1 MRVCDPGPAVPP
13 RASAH
18 CGFRNPR
25 RDLRESQ
32 CTQGPVRLQLLI
44 FRTFNIFTYDSGIM
58 DTSKMS
64 LKERFACL
72 PAADREAWLHTQEA
86 DVLEEIV
93 RGAWWWEAR
102 PGQVPPPGDWFV
114 FLALAGRGWGKTR
127 AGAEWIV
134 ERAILHPISKG
145 GIPTEHLI
153 VAETLADAKNICV
166 EGDSGVLNAL
176 TRRGLVRD
184 IDYKYRQSP
193 RPMLM
198 FANGVKIHCEGAD
211 DADVGRGHNLA
222 SAWLD
227 ELIKWP
233 VAMASYDEGI
243 VPALRVDVEGEHPR
257 IFVTTTPK
265 ANSPLLRRFLSEAQ
279 SPDPEVAD
287 TIRIV
292 RGATFEN
299 RSLSAYTARELKK
312 RYEGTAIGRQELYGE
327 VLELDDGALFSALD
341 LEACR
346 VAEIPEHLRIISIVV
361 GVDPAQVDDQG
372 NVVDTAHKRRSGDNH
387 DEMGVVVVARTD
399 DDHLW
404 VLADESIQSAGRP
417 AAMHA
422 WKTLLKWDATKVI
435 YESNVG
441 KSWMAQ
447 VFYDAWMELMKTGEV
462 PADTSPPMEGVD
474 AKLGKKTR
482 AEPVAMRSQ
491 QHRLHMVGRFIR
503 LEDQLT
509 TFTSWESNKESPD
522 RLDAMVHA
530 CRYHMLN
537 ERKRAKILDPYHV
550 AHDNRHDGGLGLGY
564 AFDRW

>member
-1 MRVCDPGPAVPP
+1 
-13 RASAH
+13 
-18 CGFRNPR
+18 
-25 RDLRESQ
+25 
-32 CTQGPVRLQLLI
+32 
-44 FRTFNIFTYDSGIM
+44 M

-64 LKERFACL
+64 LKERFASL
-72 PAADREAWLHTQEA
+72 PQADREAWLHAQA
-86 DVLEEIV
+86 PDILEEIV

-102 PGQVPPPGDWFV
+102 PGQVPPPGEWFV

-134 ERAILHPISKG
+134 ERSIMHPLSKG

-176 TRRGLVRD
+176 ARRGMQRD
-184 IDYKYRQSP
+184 VDYKYRQSP
-193 RPMLM
+193 RPMIQ

-243 VPALRVDVEGEHPR
+243 VPALRVDVQGEHPR

-265 ANSPLLRRFLSEAQ
+265 ANSPLLRRFLKEA
-279 SPDPEVAD
+279 SDNDPEVAD
-287 TIRIV
+287 TISLV

-312 RYEGTAIGRQELYGE
+312 RYEGTSIGRQELYGE
-327 VLELDDGALFSALD
+327 VLEMEDGALFSAAD
-341 LEACR
+341 LETCR
-346 VAEIPEHLRIISIVV
+346 VAEIPENLKIVSIVV
-361 GVDPAQVDDQG
+361 GVDPAQVDDHG
-372 NVVDTAHKRRSGDNH
+372 NVIDTAYKRRSGEHH
-387 DEMGVVVVARTD
+387 DEMGVVVVARTS

-404 VLADESIQSAGRP
+404 ILADESIQAAGRP
-417 AAMHA
+417 AAMHC
-422 WKTLLKWDATKVI
+422 WEVFLKYGGTKLL
-435 YESNVG
+435 YESTAG

-447 VFYDAWMELMKTGEV
+447 VFTDAWAEIVKLNPDLEHT
-462 PADTSPPMEGVD
+462 TPPMEGVD
-474 AKLGKKTR
+474 AKIGKKTR
-482 AEPVAMRSQ
+482 GEPVAMRSQ
-491 QHRLHMVGRFIR
+491 QHRLHLVGKFQK

-509 TFTSWESNKESPD
+509 GFTSWESNKESPD

-537 ERKRAKILDPYHV
+537 ERKRAKVYDPY
-550 AHDNRHDGGLGLGY
+550 AMTHDRRHDDGLGIGY
-564 AFDRW
+564 DFNRWAA

>member
-1 MRVCDPGPAVPP
+1 
-13 RASAH
+13 
-18 CGFRNPR
+18 
-25 RDLRESQ
+25 
-32 CTQGPVRLQLLI
+32 
-44 FRTFNIFTYDSGIM
+44 
-58 DTSKMS
+58 MS

-72 PAADREAWLHTQEA
+72 PKADRETWLHSLDA

-93 RGAWWWEAR
+93 RGAWWWESR
-102 PGQVPPPGDWFV
+102 PTQVPPPGNWFV

-134 ERAILHPISKG
+134 ERAILHPLSKG

-176 TRRGLVRD
+176 TRRGLLRD

-193 RPMLM
+193 RPMIM
-198 FANGVKIHCEGAD
+198 FANGVKLHCEGAD

-243 VPALRVDVEGEHPR
+243 VPALRVDVEGDHPR

-265 ANSPLLRRFLSEAQ
+265 ANSPLLRRFLAESQ
-279 SPDPEVAD
+279 SDNLEIAD
-287 TIRIV
+287 AIRIA

-327 VLELDDGALFSALD
+327 VLELEDGALFSAAD
-341 LEACR
+341 LESAR
-346 VAEIPEHLRIISIVV
+346 VEQIPPDLRVISIVV

-372 NVVDTAHKRRSGDNH
+372 NVVDSAYRRRSGDNH
-387 DEMGVVVVARTD
+387 DEMGVVVVARTV

-404 VLADESIQSAGRP
+404 VLADESIQAAGRP
-417 AAMHA
+417 AALHA
-422 WKTLLKWDATKVI
+422 WRVMLKWGAHKVI
-435 YESNVG
+435 YEANVG
-441 KSWMAQ
+441 KSWVHQ
-447 VFYDAWMELMKTGEV
+447 VFCDAWIELQKLGEA
-462 PADTSPPMEGVD
+462 PMDTSPPLEPVD

-491 QHRLHMVGRFIR
+491 QHRFHLVGRFQR

-509 TFTSWESNKESPD
+509 GFISWDSHRESPD
-522 RLDAMVHA
+522 RLDGMVHG
-530 CRYHMLN
+530 CRWHMLN
-537 ERKRAKILDPYHV
+537 ERKRAKVVDPYV
-550 AHDNRHDGGLGLGY
+550 YSHDNRHDQGLGVGY
-564 AFDRW
+564 DFTRW

>member
-1 MRVCDPGPAVPP
+1 M
-13 RASAH
+13 
-18 CGFRNPR
+18 
-25 RDLRESQ
+25 L
-32 CTQGPVRLQLLI
+32 
-44 FRTFNIFTYDSGIM
+44 

-64 LKERFACL
+64 LRERFASL
-72 PAADREAWLHTQEA
+72 PQEDRERWLHDQSP

-102 PGQVPPPGDWFV
+102 PAQVPPPGEWFV

-134 ERAILHPISKG
+134 ERAVLYPLSKG

-176 TRRGLVRD
+176 SRRGMVRD

-193 RPMLM
+193 RPMIQ
-198 FANGVKIHCEGAD
+198 FSNGVKIHCEGAD

-243 VPALRVDVEGEHPR
+243 VPALRVDVPNEHPR

-265 ANSPLLRRFLSEAQ
+265 ANSPLLRRFLTEAG
-279 SPDPEVAD
+279 SSDPEIAD
-287 TIRIV
+287 TISIV

-327 VLELDDGALFSALD
+327 VLELEDGALFSAAD

-346 VAEIPEHLRIISIVV
+346 VAEMPDDQRVVSIVV

-372 NVVDTAHKRRSGDNH
+372 NVVDNALKRRRGDNH
-387 DEMGVVVVARTD
+387 DEMGVVVVARTAD
-399 DDHLW
+399 DRLW
-404 VLADESIQSAGRP
+404 VLADESIQAAGRN

-422 WKTLLKWDATKVI
+422 WRTLIRWDATKLV
-435 YESNVG
+435 YEANIG
-441 KSWMAQ
+441 KAWMAQ
-447 VFYDAWMELMKTGEV
+447 VFTDAWAELMKLGEV
-462 PADTSPPMEGVD
+462 PEHTTAPMEPVD

-491 QHRLHMVGRFIR
+491 QHRLHMVGRFQR

-530 CRYHMLN
+530 CRHHMLN
-537 ERKRAKILDPYHV
+537 ERKRARIFDPYQMS
-550 AHDNRHDGGLGLGY
+550 HDNRHDQGLGIGY
-564 AFDRW
+564 DFNRWVA

>member
-1 MRVCDPGPAVPP
+1 
-13 RASAH
+13 
-18 CGFRNPR
+18 
-25 RDLRESQ
+25 
-32 CTQGPVRLQLLI
+32 
-44 FRTFNIFTYDSGIM
+44 M
-58 DTSKMS
+58 DATKMS

-72 PAADREAWLHTQEA
+72 PQADREAWLESQEP

-102 PGQVPPPGDWFV
+102 PTQVPPPGEWFV

-134 ERAILHPISKG
+134 ERSILYPLSKG

-176 TRRGLVRD
+176 TRRALVRD
-184 IDYKYRQSP
+184 VDYKYRQSP
-193 RPMLM
+193 RPSIQ

-243 VPALRVDVEGEHPR
+243 VPALRVDVPDEHPR

-265 ANSPLLRRFLSEAQ
+265 ANSPLLRRFLKEAE
-279 SPDPEVAD
+279 DPNPQVAD
-287 TIRIV
+287 TISIV

-327 VLELDDGALFSALD
+327 VLELEDGALFSASD

-346 VAEIPEHLRIISIVV
+346 VTEIPADKKVISIVV

-372 NVVDTAHKRRSGDNH
+372 NVVDTAYKRRSGENH
-387 DEMGVVVVARTD
+387 DEMGVIVVARTD
-399 DDHLW
+399 DDDLW

-417 AAMHA
+417 AALHA
-422 WKTLLKWDATKVI
+422 WRTLLKWDATKVV
-435 YESNVG
+435 YEANLG
-441 KSWMAQ
+441 KAWMST
-447 VFYDAWMELMKTGEV
+447 VFHDAWRELQRLGEA
-462 PADTSPPMEGVD
+462 PADTQPPMEPVD

-482 AEPVAMRSQ
+482 GEPVAMRSQ
-491 QHRLHMVGRFIR
+491 QHRFHLVGRFVR
-503 LEDQLT
+503 LEDQMT
-509 TFTSWESNKESPD
+509 MFTSWESNKESPD
-522 RLDAMVHA
+522 RLDGLVHG

-537 ERKRAKILDPYHV
+537 ERKKAKIVDPYSV

-564 AFDRW
+564 DFNRWVA

>member
-1 MRVCDPGPAVPP
+1 M
-13 RASAH
+13 
-18 CGFRNPR
+18 
-25 RDLRESQ
+25 
-32 CTQGPVRLQLLI
+32 
-44 FRTFNIFTYDSGIM
+44 M

-64 LKERFACL
+64 LKERFASL
-72 PAADREAWLHTQEA
+72 PQADRETWLHAQA
-86 DVLEEIV
+86 PDILEEIV

-102 PGQVPPPGDWFV
+102 PGQVPPPGEWFV

-134 ERAILHPISKG
+134 ERAILYPLSKG

-176 TRRGLVRD
+176 SRRGMERD
-184 IDYKYRQSP
+184 TDYKYRQSP
-193 RPMLM
+193 RPMIQ
-198 FANGVKIHCEGAD
+198 FSNGVKIHCEGAD
-211 DADVGRGHNLA
+211 DADVGRGHNLC

-243 VPALRVDVEGEHPR
+243 VPALRVDVPNEHPR

-265 ANSPLLRRFLSEAQ
+265 ANSPLLRRFLAEAN
-279 SPDPEVAD
+279 SNDPEVAN
-287 TIRIV
+287 TISIV

-327 VLELDDGALFSALD
+327 VLELEDGALFSASD
-341 LEACR
+341 LETCR
-346 VAEIPEHLRIISIVV
+346 VTEIPPELKVVSIVV

-372 NVVDTAHKRRSGDNH
+372 NVVDSAYKRRSGENH
-387 DEMGVVVVARTD
+387 DEMGVVVVARTSD
-399 DDHLW
+399 DRLW
-404 VLADESIQSAGRP
+404 ILGDESIQAAGRP

-422 WKTLLKWDATKVI
+422 WRTLIKYDATKVI

-441 KSWMAQ
+441 KSWMRD
-447 VFYDAWMELMKTGEV
+447 VFSDAWYELMKSGEA
-462 PADTSPPMEGVD
+462 PADTTPPMEGVD

-491 QHRLHMVGRFIR
+491 QHRLHLVGKFVR

-509 TFTSWESNKESPD
+509 GFTSWESNKESPD

-530 CRYHMLN
+530 CRFHMLN
-537 ERKRAKILDPYHV
+537 ERKRAKIVDPYY
-550 AHDNRHDGGLGLGY
+550 ASHDNRHDQGLGIGY
-564 AFDRW
+564 DFSRWAA

>member
-1 MRVCDPGPAVPP
+1 MELDV
-13 RASAH
+13 
-18 CGFRNPR
+18 
-25 RDLRESQ
+25 
-32 CTQGPVRLQLLI
+32 
-44 FRTFNIFTYDSGIM
+44 
-58 DTSKMS
+58 SKMS
-64 LKERFACL
+64 LKERFASL
-72 PAADREAWLHTQEA
+72 PRAHREQWLHSRDA

-93 RGAWWWEAR
+93 RGAWWWESR
-102 PGQVPPPGDWFV
+102 PGQVPPPGNWFV

-134 ERAILHPISKG
+134 ERAILHPLSKG

-176 TRRGLVRD
+176 MRRGMLRD
-184 IDYKYRQSP
+184 VDYKYRQSP
-193 RPMLM
+193 RPMIM

-243 VPALRVDVEGEHPR
+243 VPALRVDVPDEHPR

-265 ANSPLLRRFLSEAQ
+265 ANSPLLRRFLKEAA
-279 SPDPEVAD
+279 DENPEVSE
-287 TIRIV
+287 TISIV

-327 VLELDDGALFSALD
+327 VLELEDGALFAASD

-346 VAEIPEHLRIISIVV
+346 VEAIPEELKIISIVV

-372 NVVDTAHKRRSGDNH
+372 NVVDTVHKRRSGDNH
-387 DEMGVVVVARTD
+387 DEMGVVVVARTSD
-399 DDHLW
+399 DRLW

-422 WKTLLKWDATKVI
+422 WKTLLKWNATKVI
-435 YESNVG
+435 YEANLG
-441 KSWMAQ
+441 KSWMST
-447 VFYDAWMELMKTGEV
+447 VFHDAWMELMKHGEV
-462 PADTSPPMEGVD
+462 PEHTSPPMEPVD

-491 QHRLHMVGRFIR
+491 QHRLHLVGKFQR
-503 LEDQLT
+503 LEDQMT
-509 TFTSWESNKESPD
+509 MFTSWESNKESPD
-522 RLDAMVHA
+522 RLDALVHA
-530 CRYHMLN
+530 CRFHMLN
-537 ERKRAKILDPYHV
+537 ERKRAKIVDPYTQS
-550 AHDNRHDGGLGLGY
+550 HDRRHDDGLGLGY
-564 AFDRW
+564 DFRMWA

>member
-1 MRVCDPGPAVPP
+1 
-13 RASAH
+13 
-18 CGFRNPR
+18 
-25 RDLRESQ
+25 
-32 CTQGPVRLQLLI
+32 
-44 FRTFNIFTYDSGIM
+44 
-58 DTSKMS
+58 MS
-64 LKERFACL
+64 LKERFASL
-72 PAADREAWLHTQEA
+72 PKTQREQWLHDQDA

-93 RGAWWWEAR
+93 RGAWWWESR
-102 PGQVPPPGDWFV
+102 PAQVPPAGEWFV

-134 ERAILHPISKG
+134 ERAILYPLSKG

-176 TRRGLVRD
+176 TRRNMLRD

-193 RPMLM
+193 RPMIQ
-198 FANGVKIHCEGAD
+198 FTNGVKIHCEGAD

-243 VPALRVDVEGEHPR
+243 VPALRVDVPNEHPR

-265 ANSPLLRRFLSEAQ
+265 ANSPLLRRFLAEAN
-279 SPDPEVAD
+279 SDNPEVAN
-287 TIRIV
+287 TISIV

-327 VLELDDGALFSALD
+327 VLELEDGALFSATDLD
-341 LEACR
+341 ACR
-346 VAEIPEHLRIISIVV
+346 VSQIPEHLKIVSIVV

-372 NVVDTAHKRRSGDNH
+372 NVVDSAIKRRRGDNH
-387 DEMGVVVVARTD
+387 DEMGVVVVARTE

-404 VLADESIQSAGRP
+404 ILADESIQSAGRP
-417 AAMHA
+417 AAVHCWRTMIKFNA
-422 WKTLLKWDATKVI
+422 SKVI
-435 YESNVG
+435 YEANVG
-441 KSWMAQ
+441 KSWIAQ
-447 VFYDAWMELMKTGEV
+447 VFTDAWAELQRSGEA
-462 PADTSPPMEGVD
+462 PPHTSPPMEGVD

-491 QHRLHMVGRFIR
+491 QHRLHMVGRFVR

-509 TFTSWESNKESPD
+509 TFTSWDSNRESPD
-522 RLDAMVHA
+522 RLDGMVHG
-530 CRYHMLN
+530 CRFHMLN
-537 ERKRAKILDPYHV
+537 ERKRARIFDPYTMSHN
-550 AHDNRHDGGLGLGY
+550 NRHDQGLGIGY
-564 AFDRW
+564 DFSQWAA

>member
-1 MRVCDPGPAVPP
+1 MD
-13 RASAH
+13 
-18 CGFRNPR
+18 
-25 RDLRESQ
+25 DL
-32 CTQGPVRLQLLI
+32 T
-44 FRTFNIFTYDSGIM
+44 
-58 DTSKMS
+58 KMS

-72 PAADREAWLHTQEA
+72 PKAEREAWLHSQEC
-86 DVLEEIV
+86 DILEEIV

-102 PGQVPPPGDWFV
+102 PSQVPPPGGWFV

-134 ERAILHPISKG
+134 ERAIMHPLSKG

-166 EGDSGVLNAL
+166 EGDAGILNAL
-176 TRRGLVRD
+176 TRRGLQRD
-184 IDYKYRQSP
+184 ADYKYRQSP
-193 RPMLM
+193 RPMIM
-198 FANGVKIHCEGAD
+198 FSNGVKIHCEGAD

-243 VPALRVDVEGEHPR
+243 VPALRVDVEGDHPR

-265 ANSPLLRRFLSEAQ
+265 ANSALLRRFITEAG
-279 SPDPEVAD
+279 SSDPEVAD
-287 TIRIV
+287 TIRII

-327 VLELDDGALFSALD
+327 VLELEDGALFSAAD

-346 VAEIPEHLRIISIVV
+346 VTHVPEDLKITSIVV

-372 NVVDTAHKRRSGDNH
+372 NVVDSVYRRRAGENH
-387 DEMGVVVVARTD
+387 DEMGCVVVARTTD
-399 DDHLW
+399 DRLW
-404 VLADESIQSAGRP
+404 VLGDESIQAAGRN
-417 AAMHA
+417 AALHC
-422 WKTLLKWDATKVI
+422 WETLIKYNATKVI
-435 YESNVG
+435 YEANVG
-441 KSWMAQ
+441 K
-447 VFYDAWMELMKTGEV
+447 AWMEQVFRDAWAEV
-462 PADTSPPMEGVD
+462 QKLHPDLADTSPPMEGVD

-491 QHRLHMVGRFIR
+491 QHRLHLVGKFTR

-509 TFTSWESNKESPD
+509 SFTSWDSHKESPD

-530 CRYHMLN
+530 CRFHMLN
-537 ERKRAKILDPYHV
+537 ERKRAKVFDPY
-550 AHDNRHDGGLGLGY
+550 AMSHDRRHDDGLGIGY
-564 AFDRW
+564 QLWR